1 MWKTVLYFKH
11 MSKKVS
17 IQEKILRLLHSRKA
31 VNKDLIQKEIL
42 DDKDNQ
48 DTSQVPGKPQYA
60 INRSLKSLSE
70 GGLVEEFETQQSNFY
85 RITPEGRHKLRSLK
99 LSSPTSLI
107 STNWDGYWRMVMLD
121 IPESRKSE
129 RNSLRYI
136 LKKAGFIMLKNSVWI
151 SPYPFEH
158 LFMNIKKDMGL
169 STEVIITVTQLVDPE
184 TEDELY
190 KLFGFNT

>member
-1 MWKTVLYFKH
+1 

-17 IQEKILRLLHSRKA
+17 IQEKILRLLHSRKT

-42 DDKDNQ
+42 DNTDN
-48 DTSQVPGKPQYA
+48 GKPQYA

-99 LSSPTSLI
+99 LSSPASLI

-169 STEVIITVTQLVDPE
+169 STEVIITVTQLIDSE